1 MKLNSGLLGLED
13 EYVFAEVRRRV
24 QRYTAQNPEKKTI
37 SLGIGDVSGPLCRAV
52 TRAMQR
58 AVREQGRRRSFHGYG
73 PEQGYPFLRQQIAA
87 ALTAGGASVQPREVF
102 VSDGAKTDLGGLL
115 DLLEPGSR
123 VLLCD
128 PTYPAVLD
136 DCRIRGLEPV
146 ALPAGESDDF
156 LPMPPPGKPDLDAV
170 YLCSPAN
177 PTGAVYDRTQLAAWV
192 HYARTNELLL
202 LFDAAYAPFV
212 CDPALP
218 RSIYE
223 IPGAKHCAVEIGS
236 FSKLA
241 GFTGT
246 RCGYAILPNELTM
259 RGVSLQALWARRQSA
274 RTNGVSY
281 VVQCGAAAVY
291 SPAGQRQTAKA
302 IEQVHENAAL
312 LSQTLTEASLPHW
325 GGKHSPYLW
334 LKCPRGLS
342 SWGFFD
348 FLLEYGGVIGT
359 PGVGFGPSGEGYFR
373 LSAFGDSKNLQEG
386 CARLLRSMDY
396 LR

>member
-136 DCRIRGLEPV
+136 DCRIRGSNRWRFRREKAMIFSPCRRRESRIWMPYTSAARPTQPV
-146 ALPAGESDDF
+146 PFTTAPRWLRGFIMPAQTNCFCS
-156 LPMPPPGKPDLDAV
+156 LMRPMRLLSATPR
-170 YLCSPAN
+170 CPAASMRF
-177 PTGAVYDRTQLAAWV
+177 PVPSTVRWKS
-192 HYARTNELLL
+192 
-202 LFDAAYAPFV
+202 APF
-212 CDPALP
+212 PSWRGLP
-218 RSIYE
+218 G
-223 IPGAKHCAVEIGS
+223 PGAAMQ
-236 FSKLA
+236 FSLM
-241 GFTGT
+241 
-246 RCGYAILPNELTM
+246 N
-259 RGVSLQALWARRQSA
+259 
-274 RTNGVSY
+274 
-281 VVQCGAAAVY
+281 
-291 SPAGQRQTAKA
+291 
-302 IEQVHENAAL
+302 
-312 LSQTLTEASLPHW
+312 
-325 GGKHSPYLW
+325 
-334 LKCPRGLS
+334 
-342 SWGFFD
+342 
-348 FLLEYGGVIGT
+348 
-359 PGVGFGPSGEGYFR
+359 
-373 LSAFGDSKNLQEG
+373 
-386 CARLLRSMDY
+386 
-396 LR
+396 